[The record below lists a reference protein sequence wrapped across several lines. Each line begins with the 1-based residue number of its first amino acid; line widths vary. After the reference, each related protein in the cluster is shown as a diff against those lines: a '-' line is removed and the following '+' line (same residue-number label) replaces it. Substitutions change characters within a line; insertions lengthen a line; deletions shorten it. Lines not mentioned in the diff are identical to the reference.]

1 MRAERAEEVL
11 KPKILVTFIKSGQ
24 GHIMSGQSIYDRLV
38 EKYGDTYEIEKSYIM
53 EEDGYERLIKVEDFL
68 NNNVLNTNKCQFFG
82 KFIFPF
88 ISLFGR
94 QSLMRW
100 VHVYVC
106 KKSFADMM
114 EALKKRKPD
123 VIVST
128 HYYISLCAVEY
139 KRRYA
144 PDCQVVT
151 YVPDNIFPSFWETRD
166 GYFVVMSELAEKLA
180 LKRGFKREQ
189 VIRIPPSVRS
199 EVADCK
205 LSKQECREKYGL
217 PPDKFTV
224 ALADGAYMM
233 GKAKKYV
240 KKLMKSKAPMTL
252 VLIAGFNQKRY
263 EQFKKLENSTRP
275 NITLKVYGYEKAAY
289 ELYRASDVFLT
300 KGGAN
305 GLLDSIYMRTPIMVN
320 YCPHIIEESNY
331 KLFVKLR
338 HCGVGA
344 FRAGKA
350 RKLIES
356 YIRDPSQ
363 LDAYR
368 ANIDALLAEGNGSD
382 RIADIIADVTDQT
395 TCEQKP
401 M

>member
-38 EKYGDTYEIEKSYIM
+38 EKYGDAYEIEKSYIM

-106 KKSFADMM
+106 KKSFADMI

-382 RIADIIADVTDQT
+382 RIADIIADVIDQT

>member
-1 MRAERAEEVL
+1 MRTEEDFL
-11 KPKILVTFIKSGQ
+11 KPTVLVTFIKSGQ
-24 GHIMSGQSIYDRLV
+24 GHIMSGQSIYDRMV
-38 EKYGDTYEIEKSYIM
+38 EKYGEKYDVVKSYIM
-53 EEDGYERLIKVEDFL
+53 SEDGNERLIKVEDFL
-68 NNNVLNTNKCQFFG
+68 NSNVLNTNKCEFFG

-100 VHVYVC
+100 VHVYLC
-106 KKSFADMM
+106 KKSFAAMM

-166 GYFVVMSELAEKLA
+166 GYFVVMSELAERLA

-199 EVADCK
+199 EVADCPLTK
-205 LSKQECREKYGL
+205 EECREKYGL
-217 PPDKFTV
+217 PADTFTV

-240 KKLMKSKAPMTL
+240 KKLMKSKERLTL
-252 VLIAGFNQKRY
+252 LLLAGYNTEQY
-263 EQFKKLENSTRP
+263 EKFKKLETRTKP
-275 NITLKVYGYEKAAY
+275 NITLKVYGYLDTAY
-289 ELYRASDVFLT
+289 ELYRAADVFIT

-305 GLLDSIYMRTPIMVN
+305 GLLDSIYMRTPLMVN
-320 YCPHIIEESNY
+320 YCPHIIEEANY
-331 KLFVKLR
+331 KLFVKHL

-350 RKLIES
+350 KKLVES
-356 YIRDPSQ
+356 YARDPSL
-363 LDAYR
+363 LDEYR
-368 ANIDALLAEGNGSD
+368 KNIDTLLSEGNGSD
-382 RIADIIADVTDQT
+382 RIADIIAGVADKP
-395 TCEQKP
+395 CEQKP